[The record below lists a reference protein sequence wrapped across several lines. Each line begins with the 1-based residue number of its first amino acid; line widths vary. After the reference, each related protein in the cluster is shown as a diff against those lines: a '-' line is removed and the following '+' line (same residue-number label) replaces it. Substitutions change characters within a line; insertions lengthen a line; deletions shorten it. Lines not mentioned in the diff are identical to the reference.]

1 VAPPSDETRGA
12 PAPDER
18 PSKSQRKRE
27 ARALFELGRT
37 LVEMPPARL
46 ASVPLDDDIRGAIEF
61 TRGVTA
67 HVARKRELQHLA
79 KRLRRI
85 DAQPIREALE
95 ALDNEARAL
104 TARHHRAEQWRDRLI
119 DEGDAAVSA
128 LCEARDD
135 VDIQALRQLIRNA
148 VRERRRDK
156 PPASARALFR
166 ALRDLD
172 ERTPLPP
179 AA

>member
-1 VAPPSDETRGA
+1 MVPSSDETRGA

-37 LVEMPPARL
+37 LVELPPSRL
-46 ASVPLDDDIRGAIEF
+46 GAVPLDADLLKAIEF
-61 TRGVTA
+61 TRSVTA

-79 KRLRRI
+79 KLLRRI
-85 DAQPIREALE
+85 DAAPIRDALE
-95 ALDNEARAL
+95 AMDNEARQL
-104 TARHHRAEQWRDRLI
+104 TARHHRAERWRDRLI

-135 VDIQALRQLIRNA
+135 VDVQALRQLIRNA
-148 VRERRRDK
+148 QRERRRDK
-156 PPASARALFR
+156 PPAAARSLFR
-166 ALRDLD
+166 SLRELD

-179 AA
+179 IG